1 MNLGGGVV
9 LRPLDDL
16 TIEHFQPLIGQAF
29 RVTHPDFMEQ
39 LTLVEAEAVRV
50 APPRGMRHGFSLFFE
65 GDSLDRWLEQGRHPL
80 DHATFGRLELFIV
93 PLGPGPNGRFRY
105 EAAFS

>member
-9 LRPLDDL
+9 SRALDDL
-16 TIEHFQPLIGQAF
+16 TIGHFQPLIGQAF
-29 RVTHPDFMEQ
+29 RVSHPGFIEQ
-39 LTLVEAEAVRV
+39 LTLVEVAAARV
-50 APPRGMRHGFSLFFE
+50 APPPGMRHGFSLFFE
-65 GDSLDRWLEQGRHPL
+65 GDSLDRWLPQGRHPL
-80 DHATFGRLELFIV
+80 DHATFGRLDLFIV